1 MGLQQVII
9 SRIRRADLGVYDE
22 GWLYLNAWGER
33 KRMSWKFFLRHCD
46 EIWALVSRQHWTGVS
61 GLSPEGEALDHLV
74 SEMQASVR

>member
-1 MGLQQVII
+1 
-9 SRIRRADLGVYDE
+9 
-22 GWLYLNAWGER
+22 
-33 KRMSWKFFLRHCD
+33 MSWKFFLRHCD